1 MSKTTKRKHVVK
13 EVEDLSIPTK
23 SQSIV
28 KVVES
33 RGNNLHEIVNS
44 AGEQYLVSMPVKFR
58 RHIWIKRGDFVL
70 VEPIAE
76 GDKVKAEIVKILT
89 REHIKW
95 YHVQKCWPLEFDE
108 VLNKKESKKTIKD
121 NSDEEEDKEEEELF
135 VNTNRITYVSDRSS
149 DSDTSSN
156 ESD

>member
-1 MSKTTKRKHVVK
+1 MSKTTKRKHVAK

-28 KVVES
+28 KVIES

-44 AGEQYLVSMPVKFR
+44 NGEQYLVSMPVKFR

-89 REHIKW
+89 RVSFHCRFLCKCN
-95 YHVQKCWPLEFDE
+95 QKYNTI
-108 VLNKKESKKTIKD
+108 VLFFFF
-121 NSDEEEDKEEEELF
+121 LG
-135 VNTNRITYVSDRSS
+135 TYKVVPY
-149 DSDTSSN
+149 TKVLAIGI
-156 ESD
+156 